1 VLTDDNAAPAA
12 GEAKLRVVHA
22 APSGGPVDVYVT
34 APDVVDIT
42 AVAPTLTT
50 VTFRSASAYLPLAAG
65 ARRVRVT
72 GGGTKTVLLDTTA
85 PAVALPLAAGQ
96 IRTVLV
102 LDKPGGGQP
111 LQAAVLVD
119 RNP

>member
-1 VLTDDNAAPAA
+1 VA
-12 GEAKLRVVHA
+12 
-22 APSGGPVDVYVT
+22 
-34 APDVVDIT
+34 DIT
-42 AVAPTLTT
+42 AVEPTLSG
-50 VTFRSASAYLPLAAG
+50 VTFRSASAYLPLPAG

-72 GGGTKTVLLDTTA
+72 GAGTKAVLLDTAA
-85 PAVALPLAAGQ
+85 PAVALAPTAGQ